1 MRTYQEI
8 TPEILTKLQQ
18 AAPGHVYTGDEIN
31 EDYSHDEMQIY
42 GSHMPDVLI
51 IPTSTEEISAVMK
64 ICNEHRVP
72 VATRGAGTAETG
84 APVPLYG
91 GVLLST
97 EKFNHIKSF
106 HPDDMSVTIEPGVL
120 LFDLAQACTERGF
133 LYPPDPG
140 EKFATV
146 GGNVSTNA
154 GGMRAVLYGTTKD
167 YVNSIE
173 AVLADGTITRFGADV
188 CKSSTGYNLKDL
200 IIGSEGTLAIITE
213 LTLKILP
220 APGIVASL
228 IVPFENMHDA
238 IRTVSKVKNSN
249 IKPQALEFME
259 RSMVEMSEKHIQKEV
274 FPKSVEGIEAQ
285 AYLLIT
291 IEADD
296 EESLYA
302 KIEKASEL
310 VLEAGAIDVLV
321 ADNPA
326 KMKEA
331 WAARSGFVEAI
342 KALSTM
348 IDECDVVVPVSKIAD
363 YLEEAEAI
371 GEECGLTMRCY
382 GHAGDGNLHIKVC
395 TDSLSQEE
403 FLKRSAM
410 CLDKLYDKAVTYG
423 GLLSGEHGVGS
434 GKRQYLERFV
444 GKTNMMLMTRIKQ
457 AFDPNMILNPGKVCY
472 DTE

>member
-64 ICNEHRVP
+64 ICNEYRVP
-72 VATRGAGTAETG
+72 VTTRGAGTAETG

-173 AVLADGTITRFGADV
+173 AVLADGTVTRFGADV

-200 IIGSEGTLAIITE
+200 IIGSEGTLAVITE

-259 RSMVEMSEKHIQKEV
+259 RSMVEMSEREKKQFFDRYIKPMRIV
-274 FPKSVEGIEAQ
+274 IE
-285 AYLLIT
+285 
-291 IEADD
+291 ED
-296 EESLYA
+296 
-302 KIEKASEL
+302 
-310 VLEAGAIDVLV
+310 GAL
-321 ADNPA
+321 
-326 KMKEA
+326 
-331 WAARSGFVEAI
+331 R
-342 KALSTM
+342 LR
-348 IDECDVVVPVSKIAD
+348 
-363 YLEEAEAI
+363 L
-371 GEECGLTMRCY
+371 
-382 GHAGDGNLHIKVC
+382 
-395 TDSLSQEE
+395 
-403 FLKRSAM
+403 
-410 CLDKLYDKAVTYG
+410 G
-423 GLLSGEHGVGS
+423 GS
-434 GKRQYLERFV
+434 
-444 GKTNMMLMTRIKQ
+444 
-457 AFDPNMILNPGKVCY
+457 
-472 DTE
+472 

>member
-1 MRTYQEI
+1 MRKYQEI
-8 TPEILTKLQQ
+8 TPEILEKLQQ
-18 AAPGHVYTGDEIN
+18 AAPGHVYTGSDIN
-31 EDYSHDEMQIY
+31 EDYSHDEMELY
-42 GSHMPDVLI
+42 GKRMPDVLI
-51 IPTSTEEISAVMK
+51 IAQSVEEISAVMK
-64 ICNEHRVP
+64 ICNEYHVP
-72 VATRGAGTAETG
+72 VTTRGAGTAETG
-84 APVPLYG
+84 SPVPIYG
-91 GVLLST
+91 GVLIST
-97 EKFNHIKSF
+97 EKFNHIKEF

-120 LFDLAQACTERGF
+120 LFDLAAACAEKGF

-146 GGNVSTNA
+146 GGNASTNA

-167 YVNSIE
+167 YVNAIQV
-173 AVLADGTITRFGADV
+173 VLADGTITRFGADV

-200 IIGSEGTLAIITE
+200 IVGSEGTLAIITE
-213 LTLKILP
+213 LTLKMTP

-228 IVPFENMHDA
+228 IVPFEDMHAA
-238 IRTVSKVKNSN
+238 IRTVSKIKNSR

-259 RSMVEMSEKHIQKEV
+259 RSMVEMSEKHLQKEV
-274 FPKSVEGIEAQ
+274 FPKSVGGVEAQ
-285 AYLLIT
+285 AYLLVT

-296 EESLYA
+296 EDALYD

-321 ADNPA
+321 ADSPS

-371 GEECGLTMRCY
+371 GKECGLAMRCY

-395 TDSLSQEE
+395 TDSLSKEE

-410 CLDKLYDKAVTYG
+410 CLDKLYDKAVAYG

-457 AFDPNMILNPGKVCY
+457 AFDPGMILNPGKVCY